1 MPLSNL
7 PTVRHEWARRS
18 RFGLV
23 LGLLLALGACESP
36 KTVPPKAPE
45 PFVPGLALRPTAVVL
60 ARGAS
65 QAFQAEINYPP
76 EVRYLRQPVLWRVV
90 EPGGGT
96 LTPAGVYTAPATP
109 GTYHVHAM
117 RDDYPN
123 LSAVATVT
131 VK

>member
-1 MPLSNL
+1 MPPIPIPATHPERGL
-7 PTVRHEWARRS
+7 WS
-18 RFGLV
+18 RVGLM
-23 LGLLLALGACESP
+23 LGLLLCLGACESP
-36 KTVPPKAPE
+36 KAAPEPME
-45 PFVPGLALRPTAVVL
+45 PFVPTLTLRPTAVVL
-60 ARGAS
+60 TRGAS
-65 QAFQAEINYPP
+65 QAFQAESNYPA

-109 GTYHVHAM
+109 GTYHVHAV
-117 RDDYPN
+117 RDDYPA

>member
-1 MPLSNL
+1 MPPSPVSTLR
-7 PTVRHEWARRS
+7 PERS
-18 RFGLV
+18 LGSRLGLV
-23 LGLLLALGACESP
+23 LGLLLSLGACEA
-36 KTVPPKAPE
+36 PKAAPVPLE
-45 PFVPGLALRPTAVVL
+45 PFVPTLSLRPTAVVL
-60 ARGAS
+60 TRGAS

-117 RDDYPN
+117 RDDYPT
-123 LSAVATVT
+123 LSATATVT

>member
-1 MPLSNL
+1 MPLSNS
-7 PTVRHEWARRS
+7 PAICPEWARRS

-23 LGLLLALGACESP
+23 LALLLGLGACEAP
-36 KTVPPKAPE
+36 LAVPPRPQE
-45 PFVPGLALRPTAVVL
+45 PFVPGIALRPTAVVL

-76 EVRYLRQPVLWRVV
+76 DVKYLRQPVLWRVV

-96 LTPAGVYTAPATP
+96 LTPAGVYTAPTTP

-117 RDDYPN
+117 RDDYPT